1 MERRTIVTD
10 RAPAARGCYS
20 QGMIVGPFL
29 FTAGQ
34 LPLDPATG
42 QLVPGGIAEQTERV
56 LKNIQGI
63 VEAAGGALRDVVKV
77 TVFIA
82 DIAEWGALNEVYAR
96 FFPADPPARTVVAA
110 KELHYGAHVEMEA
123 VAYIPAQVA
132 PPRHI
137 M

>member
-1 MERRTIVTD
+1 MERRIIATD

-20 QGMIVGPFL
+20 QGVTVGPWL

-42 QLVPGGIAEQTERV
+42 QLVPGGIAEQAERV

-63 VEAAGGALRDVVKV
+63 VEAAGGTLRDVVKV

-82 DIAEWGALNEVYAR
+82 DIADWGPFNEIYAR
-96 FFPADPPARTVVAA
+96 FFPTDPPARTVVTA
-110 KELHYGAHVEMEA
+110 KELHYGARVEVEA
-123 VAYIPAQVA
+123 VACIPAQVA
-132 PPRHI
+132 SPRHI